1 MFVFT
6 YGNPEVK
13 WQRNAVFKMPR
24 LHRIQN
30 FFTKITSAG
39 SRVGLQSHLLDV
51 TVLPG
56 VWSYGW
62 TPVLGRLPDQ
72 AGVRADVCRRSSR
85 LGGLGRGGACATSSG
100 AIYIG
105 FGGKQG
111 YFFLIWAFQPFPLLY
126 GSAGWLIDQ
135 PFWNWIWNSMRNIA
149 KKRKM
154 QDWVNEYP
162 KNVKDNAKVR
172 TWRAHRLPCSFNF

>member
-39 SRVGLQSHLLDV
+39 SRVGLQSHLWDV
-51 TVLPG
+51 TVVPG

-62 TPVLGRLPDQ
+62 TPVLDCPTKPVFERTFADEAPGS
-72 AGVRADVCRRSSR
+72 AGWV
-85 LGGLGRGGACATSSG
+85 GGEPAPPPAVQFTSGSE
-100 AIYIG
+100 ANKDI
-105 FGGKQG
+105 
-111 YFFLIWAFQPFPLLY
+111 FFLIWAFQPFPLLY

-135 PFWNWIWNSMRNIA
+135 PFWNWIWNPMRNIA

-172 TWRAHRLPCSFNF
+172 TWRAHPYTSM

>member
-51 TVLPG
+51 TVLAG

-62 TPVLGRLPDQ
+62 TPVLDCPTKPVFERTF
-72 AGVRADVCRRSSR
+72 ADE
-85 LGGLGRGGACATSSG
+85 A
-100 AIYIG
+100 
-105 FGGKQG
+105 
-111 YFFLIWAFQPFPLLY
+111 P
-126 GSAGWLIDQ
+126 GSAGWVGEEPAPPPAVQVTSGSEANKDKFFEIWPFQ
-135 PFWNWIWNSMRNIA
+135 PFITFIRVSRLTDWPAILKLNLKSDEEHCKE
-149 KKRKM
+149 KKNARLSKWVPQKCERQCQG
-154 QDWVNEYP
+154 QDLESPSIYFHV
-162 KNVKDNAKVR
+162 D
-172 TWRAHRLPCSFNF
+172 